1 MDITAAMGQFY
12 DEQGNI
18 NVPDQMTLSGM
29 CEMLYTMA
37 QMDGTAENVLI
48 RYWDFSESREGK
60 VHEITRAQVNTRI
73 KAVCVRLQ
81 QIAKPGDRVAILANN
96 SPEYMYAFLGA
107 MYARMVPVPLYDP
120 NEPGHTG
127 HLTAVLG
134 SSEPTVVLTN
144 KRSAT
149 AVRKHFASIP
159 ATERPRVL
167 TIDALPDAL
176 AEDWVNPMAAIMAD
190 PSLAPKSSEEAF
202 LQYTSG
208 STRTPAGVVLT
219 HKSIVTNVLQIF
231 KAVNLKSPLRLVT
244 WLPLHHDMGVIL
256 SAFVIILG
264 LPFDLMSPRDFIQD
278 PARWVR
284 QLNRKSEDENV
295 YTVVPNFALELAV
308 RYADPAKVADLGE
321 VDLSTIDGI
330 INGSEPVHHSSV
342 QKFLD
347 TFGSYGLKREA
358 MRPSYGLAEATL
370 IVTTPQ
376 TDERPLTKWFKRDEL
391 SAGTVVEG
399 SEDDADSLSL
409 VSLGQVCEPQAIAI
423 VDPESGKELADG
435 QVGEIWVH
443 GDNMAAGYL
452 NRPEETEETFRNHL
466 PMANRLETGSRAAD
480 VPEDKWMRTG
490 DLAVIVD
497 GHLFI
502 TGRLKDLII
511 VAGRNHYPQD
521 IEATAD
527 EATEQTAPAVIAA
540 FAVQA
545 GDAGTAGA
553 GADGESVEG
562 LVIIAERDPEA
573 AEADDAEA
581 IEAMR
586 AAVTATHGV
595 QPSDVRII
603 APGALPRSSANKI
616 ARRVAAKAYLEGTL
630 DA

>member
-149 AVRKHFASIP
+149 AVRKHFAPIP

-219 HKSIVTNVLQIF
+219 HKSIVT
-231 KAVNLKSPLRLVT
+231 
-244 WLPLHHDMGVIL
+244 
-256 SAFVIILG
+256 
-264 LPFDLMSPRDFIQD
+264 
-278 PARWVR
+278 
-284 QLNRKSEDENV
+284 
-295 YTVVPNFALELAV
+295 
-308 RYADPAKVADLGE
+308 
-321 VDLSTIDGI
+321 
-330 INGSEPVHHSSV
+330 
-342 QKFLD
+342 
-347 TFGSYGLKREA
+347 
-358 MRPSYGLAEATL
+358 
-370 IVTTPQ
+370 TPQ
-376 TDERPLTKWFKRDEL
+376 TEERPLTKWFKRDEL

-466 PMANRLETGSRAAD
+466 PMANRLESGSRAAD